1 MTSRERMLALL
12 KGQPTD
18 RIGIQVRGA
27 CVWSDRWC
35 AARHASFDPLIEAV
49 RTHGDWQAMQGLDT
63 GFCYSAAPLSVRTA
77 VEDVPGHPDVEHHVT
92 VIDGPRG
99 PLRQVVARSRIGHPP
114 MTVEYYCKTP
124 EDAENLLALP
134 YQAPAVDIAPLLE
147 LDRHIGQRGVVLLIV
162 GSDPIGQVYDLLGT
176 ETLAFW
182 SREHRPLLH
191 RLMAEFLRRL
201 LDVIQGFD
209 RARLASKMPLWIG
222 HTGAEVVVP
231 PLHSPADFRDFVVR
245 YDKPLHEAIHSIGG
259 LVHVHCHGS
268 IRRLLEDFA
277 DMGVDELHPVEAP
290 PLGDTPLA
298 EAKQRIGSRVTL
310 EGNVEISRLLDEE
323 PEAFR
328 RRIEQTVADGKP
340 GGRFAIC
347 PTASPYPVELSPV
360 AVRNYLAM
368 IEVALE
374 QGRY

>member
-18 RIGIQVRGA
+18 RIGIQIRGV
-27 CVWSDRWC
+27 CPWHEPWC
-35 AARHASFDPLIEAV
+35 RAKHASFAPLIEAV
-49 RTHGDWQAMQGLDT
+49 RAHGDWQAMHGFDS
-63 GFCYSAAPLSVRTA
+63 GFCSSSAPLSMRTT
-77 VEDVPGHPDVEHHVT
+77 VQDVPDHPDVEHHVT

-99 PLRQVVARSRIGHPP
+99 PLRQVVARSRVGHPP
-114 MTVEYYCKTP
+114 MTVEHYCKTP
-124 EDAENLLALP
+124 DDAENVLALP
-134 YQAPAVDIAPLLE
+134 YAPLAPDVTPFLE
-147 LDRHIGQRGVVLLIV
+147 LDRHIGPRGLVLVII
-162 GSDPIGQVYDLLGT
+162 GSDPIGEVHGLLGT

-182 SREHRPLLH
+182 SREQRPLLH

-201 LDVIQGFD
+201 LDIIKSFD

-222 HTGAEVVVP
+222 HTGAEIVVP

-245 YDKPLHEAIHSIGG
+245 YDTPLHQAIHAIGG

-268 IRRLLEDFA
+268 ISKLLEDFA

-298 EAKQRIGSRVTL
+298 EAKRRIGHRLTI
-310 EGNVEISRLLDEE
+310 EGNVEISRVLDEQSA
-323 PEAFR
+323 AFR

-347 PTASPYPVELSPV
+347 PTASPYPVELSPR
-360 AVRNYLAM
+360 AVTNYLTL
-368 IEVALE
+368 IDVARE